1 MKKMDIALEDKELY
15 IGNGREIKN
24 LFNNLE
30 KHFVAFSMFEKEPKF
45 NLIRNYGLLISYDV
59 KVGEYPVI
67 TILNAND
74 IIDIILYCWKG
85 VITCGF

>member
-45 NLIRNYGLLISYDV
+45 NPIRNYGLLISYDV
-59 KVGEYPVI
+59 KVDEYPVI

-74 IIDIILYCWKG
+74 IIDIILYC
-85 VITCGF
+85 